1 MLTHAS
7 ACATDAEYRRLVE
20 LMLPPA
26 DEQSGA
32 RKATTLPSA
41 ADDAA
46 VLEAM
51 DRIPPRYP

>member
-1 MLTHAS
+1 MELKSMITG
-7 ACATDAEYRRLVE
+7 AEYRRLVE
-20 LMLPPA
+20 LMLPQP
-26 DEQSGA
+26 DEQNGVG
-32 RKATTLPSA
+32 A